1 MIDLKQGDCLELMKD
16 IPDGS
21 VDMVLCDP
29 PYGIDYQSRWKPKE
43 QRFERMGKYS
53 LDKDNQRIYRARKSE
68 WKEKLERIKESVQ
81 KFKKSVAISAESGII
96 NTEYVLARKERNTGA
111 FSELEMPMQK
121 R

>member
-1 MIDLKQGDCLELMKD
+1 
-16 IPDGS
+16 
-21 VDMVLCDP
+21 
-29 PYGIDYQSRWKPKE
+29 
-43 QRFERMGKYS
+43 MGKYS

-111 FSELEMPMQK
+111 FSELEIPMQK
-121 R
+121 RYVLYLCQKYGIDTNGIKFKINDIININH